1 MVAAAAAPFQHLRRH
16 LTGDCT
22 PWRYSRPITRISCT
36 DHLLLLQ
43 GHISQRRHSHKDTN
57 RSTPVELPAI
67 AAEASVTK
75 PVSALQVGVAARPAA
90 TDATESYISGRSAR
104 EMGGGRYVFKRLRF
118 LGNKQLSQLSALFF
132 LALWHGLHSGYY
144 VCFFNEFIV
153 MKFER
158 DALEVIERL
167 PRLKQLIYHPY
178 LRLPR
183 FLLLKVYVLVMFGY
197 CIVPFVLL
205 SHQRYIEVR

>member
-1 MVAAAAAPFQHLRRH
+1 ME
-16 LTGDCT
+16 
-22 PWRYSRPITRISCT
+22 
-36 DHLLLLQ
+36 
-43 GHISQRRHSHKDTN
+43 GHS
-57 RSTPVELPAI
+57 
-67 AAEASVTK
+67 
-75 PVSALQVGVAARPAA
+75 
-90 TDATESYISGRSAR
+90 
-104 EMGGGRYVFKRLRF
+104 RYVFKRLRF

-205 SHQRYIEVR
+205 SHQRYIEAYTRVYWIGHIIYLSWIPLSMVVMKALPKPSQAPAKKEN